1 MTEHTTPAGRLGTV
15 HRFPVKSLVGE
26 QVAEARI
33 EPRGLAGDRAWAV
46 VDEDGRLGSGKS
58 SRRFRRMAGL
68 LDLTAAYDGGV
79 PVITFPDGARVRGDD
94 PSVHA
99 ALSAHVGR
107 PVTLRRE
114 DTVPHFDEGPLHL
127 VTTSALA
134 RAGELLG
141 APVDVR
147 RLRANLVV
155 DTGTA
160 PAFDER
166 EWTGREVLVGDEVVL
181 RVREP
186 MVRCVMVDLP
196 QAGLPPGPDGLLATL
211 GRENDTCLGVV
222 VDVVVPGTVRAGD
235 TVRTR
240 AAADRGTMVP

>member
-1 MTEHTTPAGRLGTV
+1 
-15 HRFPVKSLVGE
+15 
-26 QVAEARI
+26 
-33 EPRGLAGDRAWAV
+33 
-46 VDEDGRLGSGKS
+46 
-58 SRRFRRMAGL
+58 
-68 LDLTAAYDGGV
+68 
-79 PVITFPDGARVRGDD
+79 
-94 PSVHA
+94 VHA

-114 DTVPHFDEGPLHL
+114 DAVPHFDEGPLHL

-134 RAGELLG
+134 RAGDLVG

-155 DTGTA
+155 ETGGA
-160 PAFDER
+160 PTFDER
-166 EWTGREVLVGDEVVL
+166 AWTGREVLLGDEVVL

-196 QAGLPPGPDGLLATL
+196 QVDLPPATGDGLLATL

-222 VDVVVPGTVRAGD
+222 VDVVVPGTVRVGD

-240 AAADRGTMVP
+240 AAAGRGTMVP